1 MSRIRVYA
9 RNLLANWVGYGVN
22 LVVMF
27 FLSPFVVHQLGSVAY
42 GIWSL
47 LISISGFLSLAELG
61 VGGGLG
67 QYLNYHLA
75 RREIRKV
82 NTVINTSLV
91 FFFMSG
97 LIMLLCVGGL
107 SALFGSLF
115 KNVPSEY
122 LPAIRTSMF
131 LIGIQLWISF
141 FYATFNQILAAID
154 RFDLQNIVKIVSIF
168 LQACGTVFVLS
179 VRGGGITGLACVQ
192 LLSGLVGML
201 LAVILVRRVFP
212 EFSLRPASARMD
224 CFREMFGFSLWA
236 FVGKIAFRMLYWM
249 DIVLIGILLTP
260 KHVAYYSIAA
270 MLVMHARGFI
280 IQSSFILTPQ
290 IVKDCALRN
299 WEALQN
305 IFSRGSTMVMAI
317 GIPMFVG
324 FVVFGKEFISLWM
337 GKEYIVSY
345 HILVI
350 LSLAQ
355 LPSIAS
361 ALTGSVFSGLHKIH
375 IDAGFTVLQ
384 CILNFVF
391 TILFVVG
398 FKMGLSGVA
407 WGTFLPRVGV
417 SLLALFVA
425 VRMAR
430 LGWREFVNTVLWRWV
445 VLLAAFWLI
454 CVCLDAVVIKSGW
467 FSFAVKVGAASMI
480 YVGLVWQGL
489 MSNMERK
496 ETLSLVFSQAA

>member
-1 MSRIRVYA
+1 MSRLRVYA
-9 RNLLANWVGYGVN
+9 RNLLASWVGYGVN

-75 RREIRKV
+75 RREIKRV

-97 LIMLLCVGGL
+97 LIMLLCVGGV
-107 SALFGSLF
+107 SFLFASVF
-115 KNVPSEY
+115 KNVPESY
-122 LPAIRTSMF
+122 LPAIRMSMF
-131 LIGIQLWISF
+131 LIGFQLWISF
-141 FYATFNQILAAID
+141 FYATFNQILSAID
-154 RFDLQNIVKIVSIF
+154 RFDLQNVVKIMSIF
-168 LQACGTVFVLS
+168 LQACGTVFVL
-179 VRGGGITGLACVQ
+179 RAGGGIVGLAVIQ
-192 LLSGLVGML
+192 LLSGFVGML
-201 LAVILVRRVFP
+201 VTVVLVRRVFP
-212 EFSLRPASARMD
+212 EFSLRPASARLE

-260 KHVAYYSIAA
+260 RHVAYYSIAA
-270 MLVMHARGFI
+270 MLIMHARGFV

-299 WEALQN
+299 WDALQN

-337 GKEYIVSY
+337 GREYVISY
-345 HILVI
+345 QILAI

-384 CILNFVF
+384 CLLNLIF
-391 TILFVVG
+391 TVLFVSV
-398 FKMGLSGVA
+398 FKMGLAGVA
-407 WGTFLPRVGV
+407 WGTFFPRVGV

-425 VRMAR
+425 VRMAK
-430 LGWREFVNTVLWRWV
+430 LSWREFVNTVLWRWV
-445 VLLAAFWLI
+445 ILLAAFWVI
-454 CVCLDAVVIKSGW
+454 CLCLDAVVIKGGW
-467 FSFAVKVGAASMI
+467 FSFSVKVAAASMI
-480 YVGLVWQGL
+480 YAGLVWQGL
-489 MSNMERK
+489 MSNLERK

>member
-1 MSRIRVYA
+1 MNRLRVYA

-75 RREIRKV
+75 KREIRRV

-97 LIMLLCVGGL
+97 LIMLMGVAIV
-107 SALFGSLF
+107 STFFTSVF
-115 KNVPSEY
+115 KNIPDRY
-122 LPAIRTSMF
+122 LPAIRMSMF
-131 LIGIQLWISF
+131 LIGFQLWVSF
-141 FYATFNQILAAID
+141 FYATFNQILASID
-154 RFDLQNIVKIVSIF
+154 RFDLQNIVKILSIL
-168 LQACGTVFVLS
+168 LQAGGTVWVLTAS
-179 VRGGGITGLACVQ
+179 GGIVGLAMVQ
-192 LLSGLVGML
+192 LISGICGML
-201 LAVILVRRVFP
+201 VTVILVRRVFP
-212 EFSLRPASARMD
+212 EFSLRPASARLE
-224 CFREMFGFSLWA
+224 CFREMFGFSLWS

-270 MLVMHARGFI
+270 MLIMHARGFV

-299 WEALQN
+299 WNALQN

-324 FVVFGKEFISLWM
+324 FIVFGREFINLWM
-337 GKEYIVSY
+337 GKEYVISY
-345 HILVI
+345 QILAI

-361 ALTGSVFSGLHKIH
+361 ALTGSVFSGLHKVH
-375 IDAGFTVLQ
+375 IDAGFTLLQ
-384 CILNFVF
+384 CVLNLILS
-391 TILFVVG
+391 ILFVSG
-398 FKMGLSGVA
+398 FHMGLAGVA
-407 WGTFLPRVGV
+407 WGTFLPRVVV
-417 SLLALFVA
+417 SLIALFVA
-425 VRMAR
+425 VRMVK
-430 LGWREFVNTVLWRWV
+430 LSWRDFVNTVLWRWV
-445 VLLAAFWLI
+445 ILLAAFWII
-454 CVCLDAVVIKSGW
+454 CLCLDTVVIKNGW
-467 FSFAVKVGAASMI
+467 FSFTVKVLAASMI

-489 MSNMERK
+489 MSNVERK
-496 ETLSLVFSQAA
+496 QTLSLVFSQAA

>member
-1 MSRIRVYA
+1 MSRLRVYA

-75 RREIRKV
+75 RREIKKV

-97 LIMLLCVGGL
+97 LIMLLCVGAL
-107 SALFGSLF
+107 SMLFGSVF
-115 KNVPSEY
+115 KNVPSNY
-122 LPAIRTSMF
+122 LPAIKMSMF
-131 LIGIQLWISF
+131 LIGFQLWISF
-141 FYATFNQILAAID
+141 FYATFNQILASID
-154 RFDLQNIVKIVSIF
+154 RFDLQNIVKIMSIG
-168 LQACGTVFVLS
+168 LQASGTVFVLS
-179 VRGGGITGLACVQ
+179 WGGGIVGLALVQ
-192 LLSGLVGML
+192 LACGVFGML
-201 LAVILVRRVFP
+201 FTVVLVRRVFP
-212 EFSLRPASARMD
+212 EFSLRPASARLE

-299 WEALQN
+299 WGALQN

-337 GKEYIVSY
+337 GREYVISY
-345 HILVI
+345 RILAI

-355 LPSIAS
+355 LPSIAA

-384 CILNFVF
+384 CVLNLIF
-391 TILFVVG
+391 TVLFVVV
-398 FKMGLSGVA
+398 FKMGLAGVA

-430 LGWREFVNTVLWRWV
+430 LSWREFVNTVLWRWV
-445 VLLAAFWLI
+445 ILLAAFWLI
-454 CVCLDAVVIKSGW
+454 CICLDAVVIKGGW
-467 FSFAVKVGAASMI
+467 FSFSVKVGASLMI
-480 YVGLVWQGL
+480 YAGLVWGGL
-489 MSNMERK
+489 MSSPERK